1 MSTAASSSRSPA
13 TSSSARPAR
22 PRAPGPGARTL
33 CRVPP
38 SAPRTPPARRS
49 CRLSARPGGPAR
61 RGAQVKEVLE
71 IGVLLDVAPDVEAF
85 VHISELDDR
94 YIPDARKLFKAGDVM
109 DVKVLRPND
118 RGGIRA
124 SRRALGSREDPPGWH
139 PDPNLATCRG
149 AAASDAARGSWGA
162 FRAGRAPDQEASAP
176 SGPCCFVQTALV
188 LRTHQDWGSCERTS
202 AGGAK
207 QQKRCFSIHAQ

>member
-1 MSTAASSSRSPA
+1 
-13 TSSSARPAR
+13 
-22 PRAPGPGARTL
+22 
-33 CRVPP
+33 
-38 SAPRTPPARRS
+38 
-49 CRLSARPGGPAR
+49 
-61 RGAQVKEVLE
+61 VKEVLE

-94 YIPDARKLFKAGDVM
+94 YIPDARKLFKAGDLM

-124 SRRALGSREDPPGWH
+124 SRRAPGSWEPPPPGWN
-139 PDPNLATCRG
+139 PDPKPGHMQRCRRER
-149 AAASDAARGSWGA
+149 RGSWGA

-176 SGPCCFVQTALV
+176 SGPCCFVPTALV
-188 LRTHQDWGSCERTS
+188 LRTHQDWGSCARTS

-207 QQKRCFSIHAQ
+207 QQKRCFSMHAPSC